1 MLLQRR
7 RRRLRRR
14 GPPHHRRAAQRY
26 RMRCPLEC
34 RRRRRRHR
42 LQRTVG
48 QWPAKARFYL
58 LRAGK
63 AFIPGRPG
71 EPSLQRKFDVGNRR
85 EWTEL
90 FAQGPRDVEVAAD
103 SASTTCKG
111 GISSAIAGTGHAAIA
126 AESLGDDVGTNGG
139 PRLRYD
145 QATSATSV
153 SASAL
158 KGPYANSARL
168 SAYSSHVPPRE
179 QPKPV
184 HSSTARV
191 LQHVHPSSA
200 RVLQH
205 VHPSSASVQPAVHVT
220 CCELCGVPFAV
231 TAPLQDDNIENHQE
245 PNTHH
250 RDPAVGIGLAAD
262 QGEVILSSDPETRRE
277 LHKRLSH
284 VSQGHVPYWSNCE
297 SCNRSRGLTPAR
309 MRQIGP
315 RRNFKWISACIGRF
329 TLWCLCMF

>member
-1 MLLQRR
+1 MD
-7 RRRLRRR
+7 
-14 GPPHHRRAAQRY
+14 RA
-26 RMRCPLEC
+26 
-34 RRRRRRHR
+34 
-42 LQRTVG
+42 V
-48 QWPAKARFYL
+48 
-58 LRAGK
+58 
-63 AFIPGRPG
+63 RPR
-71 EPSLQRKFDVGNRR
+71 PK
-85 EWTEL
+85 
-90 FAQGPRDVEVAAD
+90 DVEVAAD
-103 SASTTCKG
+103 SDSTTCKG

-126 AESLGDDVGTNGG
+126 AES
-139 PRLRYD
+139 LRYD

-205 VHPSSASVQPAVHVT
+205 VDPSSASVQPAVHVT

>member
-48 QWPAKARFYL
+48 QWPAKARFLSSPSGESFYTRQARGTL
-58 LRAGK
+58 TAEEVRRWEQARVDRAV
-63 AFIPGRPG
+63 RPR
-71 EPSLQRKFDVGNRR
+71 PK
-85 EWTEL
+85 
-90 FAQGPRDVEVAAD
+90 DVEVAAD

-126 AESLGDDVGTNGG
+126 AES
-139 PRLRYD
+139 LRYD